1 MRCSVGRWIRMHK
14 DHRLAALKFCEHRLQ
29 SSVSQVDAPGVREEN
44 KTIEFDDVDCVRQLF
59 ERGIDVRQRKASE
72 TCKPARSCINEFG
85 GEFVAPPRQRLGL
98 LAIAKVYPRRAHR
111 HHGNV
116 DPGVVHERD
125 HRLFGPLHRRQPS
138 HRIMRV
144 ICLPPEKVR
153 QNVVVG
159 VDGQRRFWIA
169 SHTAPCCQPRIS
181 WAARPAIMWVD
192 AAVPGPVLI
201 RGITEASTT
210 RKPKIPCTRSS
221 GSTTASVSTPIL
233 QVPTACPKLAEASL
247 ASSRMFLVLALG
259 PGMSSLSR
267 MLSKAC

>member
-1 MRCSVGRWIRMHK
+1 MSYSVWRRVWVHK
-14 DHRLAALKFCEHRLQ
+14 DHRLAALKFCEDRLQ
-29 SSVSQVDAPGVREEN
+29 SSVSQIHAPRVREQN
-44 KTIEFDDVDCVRQLF
+44 KTIEFEDVECVRQLSQ
-59 ERGIDVRQRKASE
+59 RGINVGQREAGE
-72 TCKPARSCINEFG
+72 TCEPVRSCMNEFG
-85 GEFVAPPRQRLGL
+85 REFVAPPRQRPRL
-98 LAIAKVYPRRAHR
+98 LAIAKVHSRRAHR

-169 SHTAPCCQPRIS
+169 SHTAPCCHPRIS

-192 AAVPGPVLI
+192 AAVPGPVMI

-233 QVPTACPKLAEASL
+233 QVPTAWPKRAEASL
-247 ASSRMFLVLALG
+247 ASSRMFMVLVLG
-259 PGMSSLSR
+259 PGMSSLPR
-267 MLSKAC
+267 KQSKAC

>member
-1 MRCSVGRWIRMHK
+1 MSYSVWRRVWVHK

-29 SSVSQVDAPGVREEN
+29 SSVSQIHAPRVREEN
-44 KTIEFDDVDCVRQLF
+44 KSVELKDVECVRQLF
-59 ERGIDVRQRKASE
+59 QRGIDVRQRKASE
-72 TCKPARSCINEFG
+72 TCKPVRSCMNEFG
-85 GEFVAPPRQRLGL
+85 REFVASARQRPSL
-98 LAIAKVYPRRAHR
+98 LAIAKVHSRRAHR

-125 HRLFGPLHRRQPS
+125 HRLFGPLQRRQPS
-138 HRIMRV
+138 HRSMKI
-144 ICLPPEKVR
+144 ICLSPEEVR
-153 QNVVVG
+153 QYVMMG
-159 VDGQRRFWIA
+159 VDRQRCIWIA
-169 SHTAPCCQPRIS
+169 SHGLPCCQPRIS
-181 WAARPAIMWVD
+181 LAARPAIMWVD
-192 AAVPGPVLI
+192 ALVPGPVMI
-201 RGITEASTT
+201 RGITEASAT

-267 MLSKAC
+267 KLSKAC